1 MDALVPVATGARWT
15 VQSTWS
21 GRSPWGIPGSATHD
35 GRGHVAGPVTVA
47 DGRVDS
53 VADGPVVSGP
63 VVSGPV

>member
-47 DGRVDS
+47 DGRVVS
-53 VADGPVVSGP
+53 GPVVSGP